1 MKFFIALT
9 ALLIAGCLAPA
20 RAGYSIGSPSVGV
33 SVGQFDPYLDPYGA
47 WLTVQGYGRV
57 WQPAPQYVG
66 SDFYPYGSGGQWV
79 YTNVGW
85 VFDSDYPFG
94 WAVFHYGR
102 WTRHFDHGWLWIPG
116 SQWGPSWVSWRFGG
130 PFVGWAPLGPRGA
143 LGVGYRD
150 WCFVPSDRFT
160 VRNVRAYSAGEYEF
174 HRAVAVTGPS
184 RVPGPP
190 PEMISRATG
199 SRVRQVPVDRLRSGG
214 RVPPQPQGRFN
225 SYVPPPR
232 SSSFPRGQPTP
243 PPPPPSYRGAPDSN
257 ERMMPSYPSR
267 NPPPASQFEPL
278 GAPPARSRAAPPAAP
293 MPPPAPRPRA
303 MQPAPF
309 NGSMSPSPNMRPSSP
324 PPSNAPAPR
333 MAPPPPPPR
342 SGGR

>member
-1 MKFFIALT
+1 MRFFFAL
-9 ALLIAGCLAPA
+9 AAVLLAGCFAPA
-20 RAGYSIGSPSVGV
+20 RSAFAVASPSVGV

-47 WLTVQGYGRV
+47 WLTVRGYGRV

-79 YTNVGW
+79 YTNAGW
-85 VFDSDYPFG
+85 VFDSEYPFG

-102 WTRHFDHGWLWIPG
+102 WTRHFDYGWLWIPG
-116 SQWGPSWVSWRFGG
+116 SQWGPSWVSWRLGG

-143 LGVGYRD
+143 RGVGYRD

-174 HRAVAVTGPS
+174 HRAVAVTAPS
-184 RVPGPP
+184 RMPGPP

-214 RVPPQPQGRFN
+214 RVPPPRGRANTSGSSPRSAYPQGQLPPTPQQRYRSAPDSN
-225 SYVPPPR
+225 DRLYRAPPPAR
-232 SSSFPRGQPTP
+232 RLEPMTP
-243 PPPPPSYRGAPDSN
+243 PPPPARYRASPPSPGAAPMTLPPPARAMPRAPSMPTSPPPPSSSLKRGS
-257 ERMMPSYPSR
+257 
-267 NPPPASQFEPL
+267 PPPAS
-278 GAPPARSRAAPPAAP
+278 
-293 MPPPAPRPRA
+293 
-303 MQPAPF
+303 
-309 NGSMSPSPNMRPSSP
+309 
-324 PPSNAPAPR
+324 PAPR

-342 SGGR
+342 GGGR

>member
-1 MKFFIALT
+1 MRFFLALM
-9 ALLIAGCLAPA
+9 ALLLAGCFAPA
-20 RAGYSIGSPSVGV
+20 RSAYGVASPSVGV

-47 WLTVQGYGRV
+47 WLTVSGYGRV

-79 YTNVGW
+79 YTNAGW

-102 WTRHFDHGWLWIPG
+102 WTRHSDYGWLWIPG

-143 LGVGYRD
+143 LGIGYRD

-174 HRAVAVTGPS
+174 HRAVAVTEPS

-190 PEMISRATG
+190 PAMISRATG

-214 RVPPQPQGRFN
+214 RVPPPPQGRMN
-225 SYVPPPR
+225 SYAP
-232 SSSFPRGQPTP
+232 SSSRYKSFPQGQMTP
-243 PPPPPSYRGAPDSN
+243 PPPRYRSAPDSN
-257 ERMMPSYPSR
+257 DQMAPPMPSNRYRTP
-267 NPPPASQFEPL
+267 
-278 GAPPARSRAAPPAAP
+278 
-293 MPPPAPRPRA
+293 
-303 MQPAPF
+303 QPADQF
-309 NGSMSPSPNMRPSSP
+309 NAPGQPMTPPSPRYRNVPMTPP
-324 PPSNAPAPR
+324 PPSMRRSSPAPSSAPAPR
-333 MAPPPPPPR
+333 MSPPPPPPR
-342 SGGR
+342 GGRR